1 MHHSSSKRI
10 GRVAFLLEVVAD
22 GRQLQGQASVY
33 ELTEKS
39 IISDAVTYERTRDA
53 TGELAEQRNGW
64 GHVTQESL
72 AKERRLPMT
81 SRVAPILE
89 NAHGPVV
96 EVAFAGGYPEGSPG
110 NRVAADMSAVVA
122 RAVETLTPAA
132 VIFDLVG
139 LRYTWGDAICSIV
152 MPLETPGRQ
161 LYAVGD
167 RGNRANQEGAGAA
180 PGAADAVG
188 SRRLWS
194 VRRPRSGA
202 PLTAVAGAS
211 PSCPESVSKRKHAQ
225 RVDQVVSLAVG

>member
-89 NAHGPVV
+89 NAHGPDV

-152 MPLETPGRQ
+152 MPLRRQDGSFTPSAIVATGRT
-161 LYAVGD
+161 
-167 RGNRANQEGAGAA
+167 RRA
-180 PGAADAVG
+180 
-188 SRRLWS
+188 L
-194 VRRPRSGA
+194 A
-202 PLTAVAGAS
+202 PLLAPPTLLGLAGCGLYDAR
-211 PSCPESVSKRKHAQ
+211 EAALR
-225 RVDQVVSLAVG
+225 SLL